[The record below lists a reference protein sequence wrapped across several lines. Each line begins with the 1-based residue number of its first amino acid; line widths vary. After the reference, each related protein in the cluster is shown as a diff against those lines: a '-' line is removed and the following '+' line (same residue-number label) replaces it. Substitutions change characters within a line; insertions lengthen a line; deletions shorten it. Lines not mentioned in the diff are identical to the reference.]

1 MKNIF
6 VCMILLGSFLL
17 ASSND
22 VEKQKRTKEAISKA
36 IEKEK
41 LYAKEKMFYDYDS
54 YDFKDSEVNEKS
66 IPTLKEIEVND
77 LDMDDVYD

>member
-1 MKNIF
+1 MQKVLVCVVLISSLLFASNIQ
-6 VCMILLGSFLL
+6 S
-17 ASSND
+17 
-22 VEKQKRTKEAISKA
+22 EKDKRTKEAIAKA

-54 YDFKDSEVNEKS
+54 YDFNDSKVNEES
-66 IPTLKEIEVND
+66 IPTLPEIEVND

>member
-1 MKNIF
+1 MRK
-6 VCMILLGSFLL
+6 ILLSILLLSSFLF
-17 ASSND
+17 ASD
-22 VEKQKRTKEAISKA
+22 VDLEKEKRTKAAIEKA

-54 YDFKDSEVNEKS
+54 YDFKDSEVNEES
-66 IPTLKEIEVND
+66 LETLKAKEVDD